1 MHMNPSLT
9 LTLLFCSILEIFA
22 CTPPAADMPDE
33 KTPSAT
39 VRSAHPDRPL
49 DSLLKENGLQPADL
63 HFFIDKS
70 DLTLQVMADTAVIK
84 TYPVVLGG
92 NPVDDKRR
100 EGDQCTPEGE
110 FQLRN
115 LYPHNKWSKFLWVN
129 YPTDESRKKHDAAK
143 ADGQIPSDATIG
155 GEIGIHGVPSGCDH
169 WIDTMEHWTLGCI
182 SLKNAHIDEIYAVA
196 QKGTRV
202 VIVP

>member
-1 MHMNPSLT
+1 MFKT
-9 LTLLFCSILEIFA
+9 TTVCLLIITGSATIA
-22 CTPPAADMPDE
+22 CTPPTADMPEE
-33 KTPSAT
+33 KTPSPT

-49 DSLLKENGLQPADL
+49 DSLLKEYGLQHTDL
-63 HFFIDKS
+63 YFYIDKS
-70 DLTLQVMADTAVIK
+70 DLTLQVRADTVVIK

-115 LYPHNKWSKFLWVN
+115 LYPHAKWSKFLWVN
-129 YPTDESRKKHDAAK
+129 YPTDESWKKHAAAK
-143 ADGQIPSDATIG
+143 AEGRIPADAAIG
-155 GEIGIHGVPSGCDH
+155 GEIGIHGVPEDNDH
-169 WIDTMEHWTLGCI
+169 WIDQTQHWTLGCI
-182 SLKNAHIDEIYAVA
+182 SLKNAHVDEIYAVA